1 MLRKVLALIAAS
13 ILLIGIGCSSGTNP
27 ITPDKGTENL
37 EDFFNSFD
45 LSNPV
50 VAEYTYRDLEGNVLA
65 SGKLGRNDDGSIYV
79 IESRGAQEDI
89 DVTALGLVV
98 AMVTYNNPQGTIG
111 GTGPNA
117 GLPYYYIGQTM
128 DYDINIL
135 SFFNQNI
142 GGTNGFG
149 SGPAVVTAEMHYASW
164 DIDGNIVV
172 GGLLPGDPVFTWS
185 GIIVPGYQVINDLFT
200 IVPGTLPGLDV
211 TTVKITAPVF
221 FGIFDVIFFDGVAG
235 IWDP

>member
-1 MLRKVLALIAAS
+1 MFRKI
-13 ILLIGIGCSSGTNP
+13 ILLAAAVAILIGAGCSSDP
-27 ITPDKGTENL
+27 VTPDKDTQVGIENY
-37 EDFFNSFD
+37 FNSFD

-50 VAEYTYRDLEGNVLA
+50 VAEYTYTDLEGNVLA
-65 SGKLGRNDDGSIYV
+65 SSKLGRNDDGTLYV
-79 IESRGAQEDI
+79 IESRGAQIDI
-89 DVTALGLVV
+89 DITALGLVT

-117 GLPYYYIGQTM
+117 GLPYYYIGQTI

-142 GGTNGFG
+142 GGTGGFG
-149 SGPAVVTAEMHYASW
+149 SGLAEVVAEMHYASW
-164 DIDGNIVV
+164 DINGNIVV
-172 GGLLPGDPVFTWS
+172 GGLLPGDPVFTWN
-185 GIIVPGYQVINDLFT
+185 GVIVPGYQVINDLFT

-211 TTVKITAPVF
+211 TTVKISAPVF